1 MKTTT
6 GYLAGLDRQFFDGP
20 PLEKFAPSR
29 GSVVHKVTSVGVICS
44 NS

>member
-1 MKTTT
+1 MKTVI
-6 GYLAGLDRQFFDGP
+6 GHLAGLDRQFFDGP
-20 PLEKFAPSR
+20 PLEKLVPSG